1 MMPGSIFSKEMISRE
16 KAYTGNVSKLVNEL
30 PENRVHEIHCDAG
43 MFAHG
48 FVVLIV
54 EFRLLAQLPYIVLQ
68 NHEEH
73 EEFETRDQL

>member
-48 FVVLIV
+48 FVVLI
-54 EFRLLAQLPYIVLQ
+54 ELPYIVLQ

-73 EEFETRDQL
+73 EEFETRDQVRLRLHSV